1 MSLFDQLTEPKAQ
14 GMLTL
19 NDLTEETLEILYW
32 NKGGYIFVEEK
43 DIQKL
48 KEDTLTSPLNDWASA
63 SILASFSNILFN
75 SSSLIHTRP
84 FIHAHYSIN
93 Q

>member
-48 KEDTLTSPLNDWASA
+48 KEDTL
-63 SILASFSNILFN
+63 
-75 SSSLIHTRP
+75 
-84 FIHAHYSIN
+84 
-93 Q
+93 